1 VSLTS
6 QYKCE
11 FGKINTFFQ
20 TGGALLGK
28 SNYCPLEAESWDI
41 TLSGPF
47 DKRVELREIG
57 DSFKKLRGR

>member
-6 QYKCE
+6 QNKCE
-11 FGKINTFFQ
+11 FSKINTFFQ
-20 TGGALLGK
+20 TGEALPGK
-28 SNYCPLEAESWDI
+28 SNYYPLEAGSWNI
-41 TLSGPF
+41 TLSGPC